1 MQPRW
6 EQHPH
11 PQAVPPTE
19 WVTAPIPISNPWPQ
33 GPPLT
38 PSWASPPA
46 ALSPERPKD
55 FPGYGRQ
62 LPDTP
67 RAGSVVRPV
76 LFSVF
81 ASGVFAFYMIMSVG
95 DLIASLINTAVL
107 SLVALGIYRVFI
119 KRPVYRSQS
128 EAEQAQQR
136 SAVRDA
142 AILNAMRVE
151 RSRHFHPNGLPKKP

>member
-1 MQPRW
+1 MDPR
-6 EQHPH
+6 ERQHPY
-11 PQAVPPTE
+11 PSMSE
-19 WVTAPIPISNPWPQ
+19 WDTAPIRISNPWPQ

-62 LPDTP
+62 FPNPP
-67 RAGSVVRPV
+67 RAGGVVRPV
-76 LFSVF
+76 LLSVF
-81 ASGVFAFYMIMSVG
+81 VSGVFVFYMIMSVG
-95 DLIASLINTAVL
+95 DLIVSLINAAVL

-128 EAEQAQQR
+128 EADQAQQR

-151 RSRHFHPNGLPKKP
+151 RARHFHPNGLPKKP